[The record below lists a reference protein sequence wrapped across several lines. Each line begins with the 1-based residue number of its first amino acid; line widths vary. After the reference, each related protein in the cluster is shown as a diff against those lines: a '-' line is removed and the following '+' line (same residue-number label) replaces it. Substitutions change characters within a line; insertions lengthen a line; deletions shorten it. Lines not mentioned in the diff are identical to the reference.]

1 MQIME
6 KKNQICLLFV
16 AFLLLKGTCMYAQR
30 VFIDSVYYTLDTT
43 AMTAQIAVQSITT
56 AVGDIVINDTV
67 TYEGANYAVTGMANA
82 AFSGCNQL
90 TSIVL
95 PQ

>member
-16 AFLLLKGTCMYAQR
+16 AFLLLKGACAYAQR

-43 AMTAQIAVQSITT
+43 AMTAQIAVQSSST

-67 TYEGANYAVTGMANA
+67 MYEGAN
-82 AFSGCNQL
+82 
-90 TSIVL
+90 
-95 PQ
+95 